1 MLTIKTNDNW
11 TFLIFFVFTI
21 VFPLE
26 LETSLYYLSIN
37 ITTDTSLTQI
47 GCSRTR
53 KQNSITFLF
62 FKTSL
67 AITTPCPL
75 PPRSI
80 IMTHCVQKSICNSP
94 INTFKT
100 YYYSSTSVSIKQN
113 RLNRNLNVELHASV
127 ANETIYYL

>member
-26 LETSLYYLSIN
+26 LETRLYYLSTN

-75 PPRSI
+75 PTRSI
-80 IMTHCVQKSICNSP
+80 IMTHCVQKSICDSP